1 MTSPAPTPWEIR
13 VTRTALGWTIDRM
26 ARHFGIHAR
35 SVAAWEAG
43 ESVPSQERR
52 EQIREL
58 MEQVGND

>member
-1 MTSPAPTPWEIR
+1 MTSPAPTPWDIR
-13 VTRTALGWTIDRM
+13 VTRLALGWTIARM
-26 ARHFGIHAR
+26 AQHFGLNPR

-43 ESVPSQERR
+43 ESVPSQVRR